1 METIYIPNLLSAPE
15 QKHEWD
21 VQEHLDGL
29 ESLTPVSGGL
39 QVVHNG
45 NFLAVKAIAET
56 IVTLTCDR
64 CLCQYNHRLQ
74 VNASELIWLQA
85 SVELDEQ
92 DEELE
97 IEVPMDDLVET
108 LDPKGHFN
116 PGEWLYQQL
125 CLALPQ
131 RQLCDADCAGIAID
145 SEKQESSQPI
155 DQRWASLQSLKE
167 NLSN

>member
-1 METIYIPNLLSAPE
+1 M
-15 QKHEWD
+15 
-21 VQEHLDGL
+21 
-29 ESLTPVSGGL
+29 

-56 IVTLTCDR
+56 IVTLACDR

-85 SVELDEQ
+85 LIEPDEQ
-92 DEELE
+92 DEGLE
-97 IEVPMDDLVET
+97 VEVPMDDLVET
-108 LDPKGHFN
+108 LDPKGYFN
-116 PGEWLYQQL
+116 PGEWLYEQL

-131 RQLCDADCAGIAID
+131 RQLCDAECSGIAID
-145 SEKQESSQPI
+145 SKAQDASPLI

-167 NLSN
+167 NLPN